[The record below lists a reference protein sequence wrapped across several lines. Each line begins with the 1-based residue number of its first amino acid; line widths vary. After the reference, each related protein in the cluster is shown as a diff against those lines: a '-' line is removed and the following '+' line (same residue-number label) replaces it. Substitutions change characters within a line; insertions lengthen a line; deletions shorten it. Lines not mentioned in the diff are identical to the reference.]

1 MNVDE
6 IAQSLEALMEFTPS
20 EPQGRKPN
28 PTQPNPN
35 QPTQP
40 NPNQP
45 TQPNPNQ
52 PTQPNQNQPTQPNP
66 NQRNPTQP
74 NNQENYNRWR
84 QRGRNWRKKRLE
96 RQHEQSALHKQ
107 KVLLS
112 VVTDAMASVASAVLK
127 HTAETTTG
135 YRRGGFRR
143 GRGRGRGRVE

>member
-20 EPQGRKPN
+20 EPQGRKAS

-45 TQPNPNQ
+45 TQPNP
-52 PTQPNQNQPTQPNP
+52 NQPTQPNP

-96 RQHEQSALHKQ
+96 RQHEQSVLHKQ

-127 HTAETTTG
+127 HTGATTSG
-135 YRRGGFRR
+135 YQWRGGSRRGR